1 MAVKKREG
9 ERLDDESIEAVIEL
23 RSQAKPITIKEACE
37 RLNINPNGARL
48 QKIIDEYHERKAIR
62 KQFRDANRGK
72 PATDA
77 EIATVVEM
85 FLVGESLKEI
95 AETLYRSEGF
105 VRKVIEDV
113 GVPQVLPGEK
123 YHNFSPLPEQ
133 CVAESF
139 EEGEFVWSSK
149 YGGIAEVIKFA
160 HIEKGT
166 GANLYRIWIHQR
178 IDPEKAFPDGKRYKY
193 QPETG
198 GGYYAHQAAYDLG
211 SLAHLRKY
219 GVDVKRAIK

>member
-1 MAVKKREG
+1 LAVKKKEG
-9 ERLDDESIEAVIEL
+9 ERLDDETIETVIEL

-72 PATDA
+72 PATEA

-85 FLVGESLKEI
+85 FLVGESIKEI
-95 AETLYRSEGF
+95 AETLYRSDGF
-105 VRKVIEDV
+105 VKRVIEQV
-113 GVPQVLPGEK
+113 GVPQTLPGET
-123 YHNFSPLPEQ
+123 YADFGPLPEQ
-133 CVAESF
+133 CIAESF
-139 EEGEFVWSSK
+139 RDGEFVWSSK

-160 HIEKGT
+160 GVEKGT
-166 GANLYRIWIHQR
+166 GANLYRIWIHQH
-178 IDPEKAFPDGKRYKY
+178 IDPTKLLIDGKRYDF
-193 QPETG
+193 QVERG
-198 GGYYAHQAAYDLG
+198 GGFYAHQAAYDLG
-211 SLAHLRKY
+211 SLEHLRKF